1 MQRYIA
7 RRLLQAIP
15 TLFGITIIVYFIML
29 LAPGDPVSLMTF
41 DPTIRQDERERLAIK
56 LGVNDPFHIQ
66 YLRWLIGD
74 DWMMVDSNAD
84 GEVDSWGDNYGILRG
99 DFGTSFKFRGS
110 NPLHLISQRLGATIE
125 LNIAAVLIGLTGG
138 LLIGLL
144 AALQRG
150 RAFDK
155 SSRIFAVLGDAVPAF
170 WFGLLAIMLMGLV
183 LPRAL
188 EPYGIGDGSPFL
200 PMGGR
205 CPPVR
210 GGCPPIYARLHYMIL
225 PVLVSSMGPIAGW
238 SRFMRAS
245 MLETINSD
253 YIRTAKAKGLTSRGV
268 WIRHGLRNAI
278 IPLTVFLGPLVFG
291 LIGGSVIIERIFSWP
306 GIGLLLF
313 DAVVSRDYPVVM
325 TSVVIGAILSILGY
339 ITADI
344 LYALF
349 DPRVRF
355 SGARP

>member
-1 MQRYIA
+1 MQRYIF

-15 TLFGITIIVYFIML
+15 TIIGITLIVYLIMVM
-29 LAPGDPVSLMTF
+29 APGDPVAMMTF

-56 LGVNDPFHIQ
+56 LGVNDPIYIQ

-74 DWMMVDSNAD
+74 DWMRVDSNAD
-84 GEVDSWGDNYGILRG
+84 GEVDSWGENYGILRG
-99 DFGTSFKFRGS
+99 DFGRSFKFRGS
-110 NPLHLISQRLGATIE
+110 NPLTLISQRLGATIE
-125 LNIAAVLIGLTGG
+125 LNVAVVLIGVAGG
-138 LLIGLL
+138 LAVGVL
-144 AALQRG
+144 AAVQRG

-155 SSRIFAVLGDAVPAF
+155 SSRIFAVLGDSVPTF
-170 WFGLLAIMLMGLV
+170 WFGLLAIMLVGLV

-188 EPYGIGDGSPFL
+188 EPFGIGNGSPFL

-210 GGCPPIYARLHYMIL
+210 GGCPPIYERLNYMIL
-225 PVLVSSMGPIAGW
+225 PVLVSALGPIAVW

-253 YIRTAKAKGLTSRGV
+253 YIRTAQAKGLTSRGV
-268 WIRHGLRNAI
+268 WLRHGLRNAI
-278 IPLTVFLGPLVFG
+278 IPLMVFLGPLLFG
-291 LIGGSVIIERIFSWP
+291 LIGGSVIIERVFSWP

-313 DAVVSRDYPVVM
+313 DSVVSRDYPVIM
-325 TSVVIGAILSILGY
+325 ASVVIGSILSILGY
-339 ITADI
+339 IAADI
-344 LYALF
+344 LFALF

-355 SGARP
+355 

>member
-1 MQRYIA
+1 MQRYIV
-7 RRLLQAIP
+7 RRLMQAIP
-15 TLFGITIIVYFIML
+15 TLFGITVIVYIIML
-29 LAPGDPVSLMTF
+29 LAPGDPVALRTF

-56 LGVNDPFHIQ
+56 LGVNDPFLVQ

-84 GEVDSWGDNYGILRG
+84 GELDSWGDNYGILRG

-110 NPLHLISQRLGATIE
+110 NPLKLIGERLGATLE
-125 LNIAAVLIGLTGG
+125 LNIAVVLIGIGNG
-138 LLIGLL
+138 ILIGVL
-144 AALQRG
+144 AALKRG

-155 SSRIFAVLGDAVPAF
+155 YSRIFAVLGDSVPVF
-170 WFGLLAIMLMGLV
+170 WFALLAIMLMGIV
-183 LPRAL
+183 LPRML
-188 EPYGIGDGSPFL
+188 EPYGIGSGSPFL

-210 GGCPPIYARLHYMIL
+210 GGCPPVYARLQYLLL
-225 PVLVSSMGPIAGW
+225 PVLVSSLGPIAGW

-245 MLETINSD
+245 MLETVNSD
-253 YIRTAKAKGLTSRGV
+253 YIRTALAKGLTSRGV

-278 IPLTVFLGPLVFG
+278 IPLMVFLGPLIFG

-325 TSVVIGAILSILGY
+325 ASVVVGSVLSLLGY
-339 ITADI
+339 IAADI
-344 LYALF
+344 LYALS

-355 SGARP
+355 